1 MRLID
6 LIEALQDQLA
16 SMSGPEQQTAE
27 VRIMSQPSWP
37 FENAIA
43 GVAAEEDLYEEEE
56 DEGED
61 EEVGGAGG
69 YKPCDDPDHRVIY
82 IAEGRQIGYGTKA
95 AWG

>member
-6 LIEALQDQLA
+6 LIEALQEELA
-16 SMSGPEQQTAE
+16 SMSGPEQEAAE

-43 GVAAEEDLYEEEE
+43 GVVAEEDLYEEDE
-56 DEGED
+56 DDED
-61 EEVGGAGG
+61 CGAGG
-69 YKPCDDPDHRVIY
+69 YTPCDDPGHRVIY

-95 AWG
+95 AWD